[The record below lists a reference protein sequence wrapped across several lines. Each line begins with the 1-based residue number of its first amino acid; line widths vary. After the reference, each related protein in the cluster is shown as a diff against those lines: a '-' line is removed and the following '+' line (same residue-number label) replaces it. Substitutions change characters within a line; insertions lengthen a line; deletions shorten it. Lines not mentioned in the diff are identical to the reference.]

1 MRSWFWRK
9 WPRLGSWWIQPA
21 RAFDKSSTSWW
32 KLIASLKK
40 LRKAGMK
47 TTTSLTVTVSFEGF
61 LQGEKMEIL
70 LRQATEVLKS
80 EHRQVNVVTWM
91 ILGLFWLCHM
101 PCCVIPTVIP
111 PNHLYKSLIQ
121 SALQDIYAS
130 TSQSDILATNAFWY
144 ILEEKSLETSKY
156 RSFQWVERSAKFG
169 CHFNHFISAMVKH
182 IP

>member
-1 MRSWFWRK
+1 M
-9 WPRLGSWWIQPA
+9 
-21 RAFDKSSTSWW
+21 STSWW

-47 TTTSLTVTVSFEGF
+47 TTTSLLLLYHSRGF
-61 LQGEKMEIL
+61 CRWENGNFQRLWHASHVHPFAPGH
-70 LRQATEVLKS
+70 RGVEVRAPAGQCCHLDDFGFVLVMP
-80 EHRQVNVVTWM
+80 HAV
-91 ILGLFWLCHM
+91 LCHTYW
-101 PCCVIPTVIP
+101 PTVIP

-121 SALQDIYAS
+121 SALQDMYAS
-130 TSQSDILATNAFWY
+130 TSQSDTLATNTFWY

-169 CHFNHFISAMVKH
+169 CHFNHFIGAMVKH

>member
-1 MRSWFWRK
+1 
-9 WPRLGSWWIQPA
+9 
-21 RAFDKSSTSWW
+21 
-32 KLIASLKK
+32 
-40 LRKAGMK
+40 MK
-47 TTTSLTVTVSFEGF
+47 TTKSLTVTVSFEGF

-130 TSQSDILATNAFWY
+130 TSQSDILATNTF
-144 ILEEKSLETSKY
+144 
-156 RSFQWVERSAKFG
+156 
-169 CHFNHFISAMVKH
+169 
-182 IP
+182 